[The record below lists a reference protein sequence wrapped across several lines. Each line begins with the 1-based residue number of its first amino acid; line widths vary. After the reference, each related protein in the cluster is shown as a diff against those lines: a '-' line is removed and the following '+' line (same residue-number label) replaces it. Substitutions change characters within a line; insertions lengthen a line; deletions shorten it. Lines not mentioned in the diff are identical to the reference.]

1 MKRTGVWILALA
13 CVITGWWLGSLTQH
27 IERFEET
34 TLNGPLPRTI
44 GPFEL
49 IDHHGRTFG
58 RQQLTEQWTLVY
70 LGYLSCPD
78 VCPITLHE
86 LTRLQRNFDATN
98 IETSVQV
105 LFVSVDPH
113 RDTPERI
120 HEYLDYFNRN
130 FIGATAS
137 IENLS
142 RFAEQLGLAFI
153 PVADPSEENY
163 RVDHAASVA
172 IINPRA
178 ELHALIEA
186 PHNAASLE
194 SRLKSI
200 LSDFNDKN
208 RESG

>member
-1 MKRTGVWILALA
+1 MWFLALA
-13 CVITGWWLGSLTQH
+13 CVISGWWLGTLTQH
-27 IERFEET
+27 SGGFEET
-34 TLNGPLPRTI
+34 AATGTLPRAI

-49 IDHHGRTFG
+49 IDQHGRSFG

-86 LTRLQRNFDATN
+86 LTRLQRNLAATN
-98 IETSVQV
+98 TEPSVQV

-120 HEYLDYFNRN
+120 HEYLDYYNRK
-130 FIGATAS
+130 FVGATAS

-142 RFAEQLGLAFI
+142 RFAEQLDLAFI
-153 PVADPSEENY
+153 PVAAPSEENY
-163 RVDHAASVA
+163 RVDHAASLAV
-172 IINPRA
+172 INPRA

-186 PHNAASLE
+186 PHDAASLE
-194 SRLKSI
+194 SRLESI

-208 RESG
+208 PESG